1 MSSYSRSP
9 SFSAKI
15 AGSTGHYHA
24 STAWSYFR
32 PLATSNLLGWW
43 KIHYIQYPVL
53 SKFTNVINAYAH
65 QVHHLKECLVHL
77 DILSQSVGHV

>member
-24 STAWSYFR
+24 STVWSYFR
-32 PLATSNLLGWW
+32 PLATSNLLEWW
-43 KIHYIQYPVL
+43 KIHYIQY
-53 SKFTNVINAYAH
+53 
-65 QVHHLKECLVHL
+65 LKECLVHL